1 MRNGLSLDGRL
12 AEGRHRLAGMA
23 ADLALLRLELR
34 LERSFD
40 ADQPRVPAGQPGGG
54 RWISNGDVDPATTGS
69 IGGTPADDAPSPK
82 APETEQAVAGDGSRV
97 LTIRIRAR
105 PRPFDEQSTVVA
117 PDGESRIVETSGA
130 TQTIRD
136 GDTGEVLGRSTFT
149 PEGVIAEP
157 MVQPAYY
164 GSAAGAA
171 ASLARA
177 MGAYVAR
184 RTIELLVT
192 LFAVQSAR
200 NDRSG
205 TTVLGLSANEYRTD
219 GALDQNPAAWVGRI
233 DQATLDAA
241 CPRNGEVLTMTDQ
254 VAAEVR
260 QSGLYRSPQAFG
272 NAVHA
277 RIAKIVKEM
286 NDPNFRAEVSLHP
299 ERIDTFY
306 GEKGTLRLDLLE
318 RAVPGTA
325 CVYDYKTGRRGI
337 EPPRAL
343 DLVRVVLKNF
353 PEVKRIIVIEVRPQS

>member
-1 MRNGLSLDGRL
+1 
-12 AEGRHRLAGMA
+12 MA

-157 MVQPAYY
+157 TVQPAFLPAVPLI
-164 GSAAGAA
+164 GVGI
-171 ASLARA
+171 
-177 MGAYVAR
+177 GVAR
-184 RTIELLVT
+184 TLQLLGI

-205 TTVLGLSANEYRTD
+205 TAVLGLSANEYRTD

-233 DQATLDAA
+233 DQTTLDAA

-260 QSGLYRSPQAFG
+260 QSGLYRSPQDFG
-272 NAVHA
+272 NKVHA
-277 RIAKIVKEM
+277 RIAQIVKEM
-286 NDPNFRAEVSLHP
+286 DNPNFRAELSLLP
-299 ERIDTFY
+299 ERIDAFY
-306 GEKGTLRLDLLE
+306 GQRGTLRLDLLE
-318 RAVPGTA
+318 RTVPGTA
-325 CVYDYKTGRRGI
+325 CIYDYKTGVRGI
-337 EPPRAL
+337 EPARAL
-343 DLVRVVLKNF
+343 DLVKIVKKNF
-353 PEVKRIIVIEVRPQS
+353 PETTRIIVIQVRPRE